1 MHLRF
6 AAATLF
12 VRRKGVNEAVT
23 KSPSGN
29 IQAVGKCKLS
39 PLGTR
44 LSSCSPSSESWF
56 RVQDSVLEGNRAHG
70 GPCEQRAA
78 GLDPTAASPCGL
90 GQVASL

>member
-12 VRRKGVNEAVT
+12 VSRKGVNETVT

-29 IQAVGKCKLS
+29 MQAVGKCKRS

-44 LSSCSPSSESWF
+44 LSSCSPSSGSWI
-56 RVQDSVLEGNRAHG
+56 QGPGLGALA
-70 GPCEQRAA
+70 GPCEQRAE
-78 GLDPTAASPCGL
+78 GLAPTAASPCGL